1 MTAKKKRPGNTP
13 ADAPMFVEN
22 AIVLQGN
29 GNSNSDNISVDHV
42 AEGDF
47 EVNLHDLGI
56 STEDIEAMRRIEAH
70 IAEAQKTRQAALE
83 VGPSGP

>member
-1 MTAKKKRPGNTP
+1 MAAKKKGAGSTS
-13 ADAPMFVEN
+13 ADAPISPET
-22 AIVLQGN
+22 AVLPQGN
-29 GNSNSDNISVDHV
+29 GNSNSDNISVDHIV
-42 AEGDF
+42 EGDF

-70 IAEAQKTRQAALE
+70 VAKAQKTRQAALE